1 MFLGPG
7 GWARQAASSAAE
19 AVAAPLG
26 ALTSASLTRG
36 PAGPS
41 DRAALWT
48 GGGLQGAAPGRSR
61 RSCQPR
67 PGSSGPGL
75 KAAAWWPWGT
85 RRGVRAQRCQARF
98 PPPRH
103 PPGEGSWVQA
113 GGPASS
119 GGPCGVTCGARSR
132 PQSPGDK
139 SVATLPPLPAPPWET
154 LGGPRPPQPGWS
166 SCPQPCQAHPSE
178 PGNPHPTPELSVGR
192 LSCSWHT
199 LG

>member
-41 DRAALWT
+41 DRAVLWT
-48 GGGLQGAAPGRSR
+48 GGGLRGAAPGRSR

-178 PGNPHPTPELSVGR
+178 PENPHPTPELSVGR